1 MRVWVLQAPPS
12 TPSVSGFGQGVSAAG
27 DRLFGS
33 ADILSDSPSRHIRV
47 PLSANPRPRCRL
59 GTLLP
64 RLRKVLNA
72 VMTKLPEAPLPSGR
86 GGTACAPWR
95 ACQGAPAP
103 QARAW
108 ARSGG

>member
-1 MRVWVLQAPPS
+1 MVPPRWQGGSGCGAGGRVRVLQAPPS

-59 GTLLP
+59 GTSLP
-64 RLRKVLNA
+64 
-72 VMTKLPEAPLPSGR
+72 
-86 GGTACAPWR
+86 
-95 ACQGAPAP
+95 
-103 QARAW
+103 
-108 ARSGG
+108 

>member
-1 MRVWVLQAPPS
+1 SGCGAGGGVRVLQAPPS

-59 GTLLP
+59 GTSLP
-64 RLRKVLNA
+64 
-72 VMTKLPEAPLPSGR
+72 
-86 GGTACAPWR
+86 
-95 ACQGAPAP
+95 
-103 QARAW
+103 
-108 ARSGG
+108 